1 MVKDGSHVK
10 SKSLVAKLFQTIE
23 ICFKAIVRLCF
34 VEVKKGRKKSWYSSK
49 FFFDKITKI
58 GVISTI
64 GLEEIVQKIVEFEK
78 SGLDYKLLLRQVK
91 GPEEKFK

>member
-1 MVKDGSHVK
+1 M
-10 SKSLVAKLFQTIE
+10 E

-34 VEVKKGRKKSWYSSK
+34 VEVNKGRKKSWYSSK

-64 GLEEIVQKIVEFEK
+64 GLEEIVQKIAEFEK

-91 GPEEKFK
+91 GLEEKFK